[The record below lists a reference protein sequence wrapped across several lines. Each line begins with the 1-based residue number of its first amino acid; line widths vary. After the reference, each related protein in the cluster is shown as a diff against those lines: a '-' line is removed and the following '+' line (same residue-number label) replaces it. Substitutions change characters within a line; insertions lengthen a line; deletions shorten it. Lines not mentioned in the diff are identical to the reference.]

1 MKRFHVH
8 VSVSSL
14 DRSIPFYSALFG
26 SAPSVHKP
34 DYAKWVLE
42 QPQLNFA
49 ISMRP
54 GSKAGIDHLGIQ
66 VSEADELD
74 ALQQALSS
82 ADIASA
88 AEMGA
93 NCCYARSDKHW
104 LKDPEGIVWEAF
116 HSMGAVATYGS
127 DGGPER
133 LAQSD
138 IETAAAGNATATPK
152 VSCCPSAAASA

>member
-54 GSKAGIDHLGIQ
+54 GGKNGIDHLGIQ

-74 ALQQALSS
+74 ALQQSLVA
-82 ADIASA
+82 ANIGSA
-88 AEMGA
+88 AEVGA
-93 NCCYARSDKHW
+93 NCCYAHSDKHW

-116 HSMGAVATYGS
+116 HTMAQAATYGNDRGPDALARS
-127 DGGPER
+127 DME
-133 LAQSD
+133 
-138 IETAAAGNATATPK
+138 AAVTDKAASPAK
-152 VSCCPSAAASA
+152 ASCCPSAAAGA